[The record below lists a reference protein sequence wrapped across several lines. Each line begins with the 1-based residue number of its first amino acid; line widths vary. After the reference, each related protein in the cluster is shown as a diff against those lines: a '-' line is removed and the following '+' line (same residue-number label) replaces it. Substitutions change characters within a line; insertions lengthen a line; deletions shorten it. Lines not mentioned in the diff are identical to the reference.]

1 MKKSKDLIDEL
12 LAGYKT
18 PADIAGE
25 NGLLKQLT
33 KAIIERAM
41 QAELTTHL
49 GYAKHSVEG
58 HNTGNS
64 RNGTSDK
71 RLKGDFGTIEIAV
84 PRDREAS
91 FEPQLVPKGETRWH
105 GFDDKILSLY
115 ARGMTTRCILRGLP
129 SLGDLRGGPQ
139 GLAGSTPS
147 FARSSVRRNQHFHGY
162 GG

>member
-1 MKKSKDLIDEL
+1 MKKPKDLIDEL
-12 LAGYKT
+12 LAGCKT

-49 GYAKHSVEG
+49 GYEKHSVEG
-58 HNTGNS
+58 HNSGNS
-64 RNGTSDK
+64 RNGTIGK
-71 RLKGDFGTIEIAV
+71 RLKGDFGTVEIAV

-105 GFDDKILSLY
+105 GFDDKIL
-115 ARGMTTRCILRGLP
+115 
-129 SLGDLRGGPQ
+129 
-139 GLAGSTPS
+139 
-147 FARSSVRRNQHFHGY
+147 
-162 GG
+162 